1 MENRKVFC
9 EYCRKDVYFL
19 VEDKIIKDKI
29 KGAIYNYKGKIA
41 YCNDCKSEIYVDYV
55 NDFNLDALYEE
66 YRKKNNILSNII
78 C

>member
-19 VEDKIIKDKI
+19 VEDKLIKDKI
-29 KGAIYNYKGKIA
+29 KGVTYNYKGKIT
-41 YCNDCKSEIYVDYV
+41 YCNDFKSKIYVDYV
-55 NDFNLDALYEE
+55 NDFNLDALYDE